1 MIVVDLVGRVLHVST
16 NGAELDH
23 KCIDPLNDQR
33 AYFNT
38 TAIFEK
44 DIVLLKDICLP
55 IFSCTPFQLRAIWQ
69 QLDNSIDTCRSSDVD
84 LKICLSESSFNCYLE
99 SECFSSL
106 DLLQP
111 CSAGRPESGFKIHS
125 RLRKGCSS
133 SQRGKF
139 FYCSVIRFRSRKV
152 LCVSAAAG

>member
-38 TAIFEK
+38 TAIF
-44 DIVLLKDICLP
+44 
-55 IFSCTPFQLRAIWQ
+55 SPFQLRAIWQ

-84 LKICLSESSFNCYLE
+84 LKISLSESSFNCYLE

-125 RLRKGCSS
+125 CLRKGCSS

-139 FYCSVIRFRSRKV
+139 FYYSVIRFRSRKV